1 MIILN
6 NNVIDTNIEEA
17 TGLNNE
23 HNNVDNIDIIKDAE
37 IKVKTVSM
45 KFTENQKDEFNE
57 IRDKRGE
64 NNNYSLMDELL
75 KRYKAAEELSPYNNA
90 PVIVNAKN
98 ALDTLLGCFELMDK
112 NNAKYVELKKLEFQD
127 RINKFESDKVDAMN
141 KLNEAND
148 KIKTQQTEIEELTKL
163 LKNKEAQV
171 QEVNGWLNKKIERI
185 DLLEKKVNY
194 LNESIK
200 MKSDANDGYVAENF
214 DLKENIKNLTQD
226 NDNLNNK
233 IAELNTNIDI
243 IVRNKVE
250 EALKDKEEEMFLLTK
265 SNEQK
270 DARISELEQI
280 EKNLNSEVKL
290 NETKINGLKDQNK
303 TLLENIEFINTN
315 MNKHIDKEVAEKTTE
330 LTNQNAI
337 LTTENST
344 LNNKLKEINDKY
356 NDLEKL
362 NTENSKTIKSQQDK
376 LASNEGEINALN
388 DKISKML
395 NNHQDEIERLA
406 MQHKKEI
413 NGVMERNKELL
424 ENVMSAYKNQ
434 LGIPEIAANDIKKK

>member
-1 MIILN
+1 M
-6 NNVIDTNIEEA
+6 
-17 TGLNNE
+17 
-23 HNNVDNIDIIKDAE
+23 
-37 IKVKTVSM
+37 
-45 KFTENQKDEFNE
+45 
-57 IRDKRGE
+57 
-64 NNNYSLMDELL
+64 
-75 KRYKAAEELSPYNNA
+75 
-90 PVIVNAKN
+90 
-98 ALDTLLGCFELMDK
+98 
-112 NNAKYVELKKLEFQD
+112 
-127 RINKFESDKVDAMN
+127 
-141 KLNEAND
+141 
-148 KIKTQQTEIEELTKL
+148 
-163 LKNKEAQV
+163 
-171 QEVNGWLNKKIERI
+171 
-185 DLLEKKVNY
+185 LEKKVNY